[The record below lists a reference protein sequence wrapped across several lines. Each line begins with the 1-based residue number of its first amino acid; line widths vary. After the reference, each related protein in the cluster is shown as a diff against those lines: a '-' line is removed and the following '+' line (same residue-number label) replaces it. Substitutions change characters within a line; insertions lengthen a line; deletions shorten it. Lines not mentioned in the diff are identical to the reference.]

1 MHKITLADGTQ
12 IENLELNGNNFI
24 SDEII
29 EDSIFKNNLDIVK
42 IFDGENEAIYEDMKL
57 VQNIVANNQSWFI
70 LAEKSLE
77 EKRRERDL
85 KGIEQLRL
93 EQALSNAELFEMM
106 LTLTGGGL

>member
-1 MHKITLADGTQ
+1 MHKITLADETQ

-42 IFDGENEAIYEDMKL
+42 IFDGENETVYEDMKL
-57 VQNIVANNQSWFI
+57 VQNIVVNNQSWFI